1 MRMPEIT
8 ASRSTTLQLSVLD
21 LVPRLSQSADEEA
34 LRQAVVLAQHAEK
47 WGYARYW
54 TAEHHDMPG
63 LASSSPE
70 VLLAHVGAKTER
82 IRLGSGAVLLPHY
95 SPLKVAEWFRLL
107 AALYPG
113 RVDLG
118 LGRAPGGEAHAA
130 MALSGNFL
138 ERVAELPKT
147 IGSLLELLQNNYKYD
162 GHAVI
167 ARPEPQI
174 EPVVWMLGTNMKSAE
189 YAARFGTG
197 YVFGQFMSER
207 DGIDVLD
214 SYRAGFM
221 PTPLQSSPRTMLA
234 VSVVCAATEE
244 EVAHWKQVLDKMASQ
259 TGRSSFHNITGIPHS
274 VYLEL
279 KELQREYSNN
289 EFLLVSPIP
298 DYAARLE
305 GYRLLAEALQEWEV

>member
-1 MRMPEIT
+1 MPVIT
-8 ASRSTTLQLSVLD
+8 ASTHMPLQLSVLD
-21 LVPRLSQSADEEA
+21 LVPRLPESTDEEA
-34 LRQAVVLAQHAEK
+34 LRQAVALAQHAEK
-47 WGYARYW
+47 WSYARYW

-118 LGRAPGGEAHAA
+118 LGRAPGGEAHAV

-138 ERVAELPKT
+138 KRVAELPKT

-189 YAARFGTG
+189 YAAKFGTG
-197 YVFGQFMSER
+197 YVFGHFMSER
-207 DGIDVLD
+207 DGTDVLD
-214 SYRAGFM
+214 SYRASFR
-221 PTPLQSSPRTMLA
+221 PTALQSEPKTMLA

-244 EVAHWKQVLDKMASQ
+244 EAAHWEQVLDNTAGQ
-259 TGRSSFHNITGIPHS
+259 TGRSSFHNIIGMPHS
-274 VYLEL
+274 VYFKL
-279 KELQREYSNN
+279 KELQHEYSNH
-289 EFLLVSPIP
+289 EFLIVSPIP
-298 DYAARLE
+298 DYTARLE
-305 GYRLLAEALQEWEV
+305 GYRLLAEALQKWED